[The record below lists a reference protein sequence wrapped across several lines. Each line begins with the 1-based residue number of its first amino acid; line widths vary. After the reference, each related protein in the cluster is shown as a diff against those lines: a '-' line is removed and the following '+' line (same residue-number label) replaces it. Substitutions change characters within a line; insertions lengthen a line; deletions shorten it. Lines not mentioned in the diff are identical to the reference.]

1 MRKVNAFGIDRSTS
15 SRIIRRVTQAISK
28 ILATKKIQLPT
39 TEEGVNNPMKNFY
52 EQHGFP
58 QCLGAIDGTHI
69 RIKQPSCSTRSD
81 YINRKGNFAIDCQA
95 AADYKYCFFDVI
107 ILSPSPRVT
116 VENERSLPICLL
128 GDTAY
133 PLLPFIMKEFANGGR
148 ISEE

>member
-1 MRKVNAFGIDRSTS
+1 
-15 SRIIRRVTQAISK
+15 
-28 ILATKKIQLPT
+28 
-39 TEEGVNNPMKNFY
+39 MKNFY

-58 QCLGAIDGTHI
+58 QCLGAIEGTHI

-81 YINRKGNFAIDCQA
+81 YINRKGNFTIDCQA

-107 ILSPSPRVT
+107 ILSPCRRVT
-116 VENERSLPICLL
+116 AENERSLPICLL
-128 GDTAY
+128 GDTAC